1 MKSKKPSQ
9 KIKHQITEVKEY
21 VFPIFFS
28 FMTLFFLFG
37 ISLAIIDMENSLF
50 SLFSI
55 PIIWIL
61 WIWVI
66 IKNDLWRPKKVKYV
80 EHIIIEDKM
89 VKKVNKVKHGRKKY
103 KNM

>member
-1 MKSKKPSQ
+1 MKLKKPSQ
-9 KIKHQITEVKEY
+9 KISHQITETKEY

-28 FMTLFFLFG
+28 IMTLFFLFG
-37 ISLAIIDMENSLF
+37 VSLAVIDMDNLLF
-50 SLFSI
+50 SLISI
-55 PIIWIL
+55 PVIWIL

-80 EHIIIEDKM
+80 EHIIIEDK
-89 VKKVNKVKHGRKKY
+89 NGRKKH